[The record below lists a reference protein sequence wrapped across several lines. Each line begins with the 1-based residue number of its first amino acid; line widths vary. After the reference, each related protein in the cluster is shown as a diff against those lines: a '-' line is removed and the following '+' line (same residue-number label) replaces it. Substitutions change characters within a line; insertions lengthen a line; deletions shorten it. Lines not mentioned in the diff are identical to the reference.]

1 MLKKKHVT
9 DSQGPAIY
17 SGERPMLI
25 ALSVRSKRSKH
36 IRVRFITL

>member
-25 ALSVRSKRSKH
+25 ALSVRSKH